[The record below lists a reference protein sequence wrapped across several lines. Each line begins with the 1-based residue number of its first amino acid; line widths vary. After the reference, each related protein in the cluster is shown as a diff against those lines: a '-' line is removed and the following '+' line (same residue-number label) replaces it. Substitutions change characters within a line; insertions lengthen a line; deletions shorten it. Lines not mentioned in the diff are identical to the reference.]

1 MKIAQQ
7 SLKIRNA
14 ILFSSLIAL
23 ILLLNA
29 VLVIYLKYGQF
40 ESDIEQ
46 RAITFAKIAVKPVCD
61 GYDSYYQSSYFKFRE
76 SIKNLMSSEP
86 DLTRIRVLDLTGK
99 LLFDSNDLLD
109 TNFVPQLNPV
119 HSVTKGA
126 YFLHAIQ
133 QQQMSQRKVK
143 DAQGNE
149 NLEIISPF
157 VDEWGKHK
165 YSVIMNFSYFAL
177 YPQIKMMIYQVG
189 GLTLLSLFFTSLLAW
204 IVTSR
209 ITKPLDRLTERAKSM
224 IGSFEER
231 EIPRSENE
239 IQLLTNTFNL
249 MTSRI
254 QETIQELE
262 ENNVKLAGL
271 NEELKELDRLKS
283 DLLANVSHEL
293 RTPLTSIKGYT
304 EYILDGKLGPISEK
318 QQKGLV
324 VMERNL
330 ERLSKLINAL
340 IDYSLMD
347 AARMPIVVKPFA
359 LHPLCRQIS
368 ANLSSELEKKNLQLA
383 VNIHDNMP
391 LLVGDKDKIY
401 QVLENLTINAMKF
414 TEQGGSVTLSA
425 IPHEEEGQLWV
436 RIDVTDTG
444 IGISQNALPRI
455 FDRFYQADATS
466 KRKYG
471 GMGLGLAIAKSI
483 IDAHQGRIR
492 VQSAVGQGTTFTLI
506 LPAYSEYRPDLDE
519 IPRTGPEEYF
529 QQQS

>member
-1 MKIAQQ
+1 MKIAQL

-14 ILFSSLIAL
+14 ILFSALIAV

-29 VLVIYLKYGQF
+29 VLVIYLKYRQF
-40 ESDIEQ
+40 ENDVEQ
-46 RAITFAKIAVKPVCD
+46 RAVTFANLAVKPICD
-61 GYDSYYQSSYFKFRE
+61 GFKAYHDSDYFKFRE
-76 SIKNLMSSEP
+76 LLNALMTSQP
-86 DLTRIRVLDLTGK
+86 DLTRVRILNLEGSI
-99 LLFDSNDLLD
+99 LFDSNDLLD
-109 TNFVPQLNPV
+109 ASHAPQPNTVYLVTQDPHFLN
-119 HSVTKGA
+119 
-126 YFLHAIQ
+126 AIQ
-133 QQQMSQRKVK
+133 RLDMTQRKIE
-143 DAQGNE
+143 DAQGDE
-149 NLEIISPF
+149 NLEIVSPYEEEKGRR
-157 VDEWGKHK
+157 DL
-165 YSVIMNFSYFAL
+165 SVIMNFSYHAL
-177 YPQIKMMIYQVG
+177 YPQIKLMIYQVG
-189 GLTLLSLFFTSLLAW
+189 GLTLLSLFFTSLLSW
-204 IVTSR
+204 IVTSK
-209 ITKPLDRLTERAKSM
+209 ITQPLDHLTEKAKSM
-224 IGSFEER
+224 IGSFEEK

-262 ENNVKLAGL
+262 ENNIKLAGL

-304 EYILDGKLGPISEK
+304 EYILDGKLGPITEK

-324 VMERNL
+324 VVERNL

-359 LHPLCRQIS
+359 LQPLCRQMS
-368 ANLSSELEKKNLQLA
+368 ANLSSQLEKKNVQFN
-383 VNIHDNMP
+383 VQIHDNMP

-414 TEQGGSVTLSA
+414 TESGGSVTLNA
-425 IPHEEEGQLWV
+425 VPHEEEGQLWV

-444 IGISQNALPRI
+444 IGISQTALPRI
-455 FDRFYQADATS
+455 FDRFYQVDATS

-471 GMGLGLAIAKSI
+471 GMGLGLAIAKAI
-483 IDAHQGRIR
+483 IDAHKGRIR

-506 LPAYSEYRPDLDE
+506 LPAYSEFRPDLEE
-519 IPRTGPEEYF
+519 IPRSGPEEYF
-529 QQQS
+529 QQQG

>member
-1 MKIAQQ
+1 MNIAQQ

-14 ILFSSLIAL
+14 ILFSSMIAI

-29 VLVIYLKYGQF
+29 FIHIYSKYRQF
-40 ESDIEQ
+40 ENDIEQ
-46 RAITFAKIAVKPVCD
+46 RAVIFAKLAVKPICD
-61 GYDSYYQSSYFKFRE
+61 GYKEHYLSEYSKFRE
-76 SIKNLMSSEP
+76 TMSTLMSLEP
-86 DLTRIRVLDLTGK
+86 DLTKIQLLDVKGTV
-99 LLFDSNDLLD
+99 LFDSTDLLD
-109 TNFVPQLNPV
+109 TTYVPKPNSTFP
-119 HSVTKGA
+119 VTKNS
-126 YFLHAIQ
+126 YFLQTVGSPQI
-133 QQQMSQRKVK
+133 SQRNID
-143 DAQGNE
+143 DAKGNKT
-149 NLEIISPF
+149 LEIVSPYIEESGRH
-157 VDEWGKHK
+157 DR
-165 YSVIMNFSYFAL
+165 SVIMNFSYSAL
-177 YPQIKMMIYQVG
+177 YPQIKMIIYQIG

-204 IVTSR
+204 IVTSK
-209 ITKPLDRLTERAKSM
+209 ITKPLDRLTETAKRM
-224 IGSFEER
+224 IGSFEEK

-239 IQLLTNTFNL
+239 IQVLTNTFNL

-304 EYILDGKLGPISEK
+304 EYILDGKLGPISQK

-324 VMERNL
+324 VMDRNL
-330 ERLSKLINAL
+330 ERLAKLINAL

-368 ANLSSELEKKNLQLA
+368 MNLGSQLEKKNLQFDIQ
-383 VNIHDNMP
+383 IHDDMP

-414 TEQGGSVTLSA
+414 TENGGKITLSA
-425 IPHEEEGQLWV
+425 VPHEEEGQLWV
-436 RIDVTDTG
+436 RIDVSDTG
-444 IGISQNALPRI
+444 IGIPLTALPRI
-455 FDRFYQADATS
+455 FDRFYQVDATS

-483 IDAHQGRIR
+483 IDAHKGRIR

-506 LPAYSEYRPDLDE
+506 LPAYSEFKPDLEE
-519 IPRTGPEEYF
+519 IPRTGPEEYY
-529 QQQS
+529 QQQG

>member
-7 SLKIRNA
+7 SLKMRNA
-14 ILFSSLIAL
+14 ILFSSLIAM

-29 VLVIYLKYGQF
+29 VLHIYIKYRQF
-40 ESDIEQ
+40 ENDIEQ
-46 RAITFAKIAVKPVCD
+46 RAMTFAKLAVKPVCD
-61 GYDSYYQSSYFKFRE
+61 GYAATYHSDYSKFSELMDS
-76 SIKNLMSSEP
+76 LMASEP
-86 DLTRIRVLDLTGK
+86 DQTRIRLLDTNGVM
-99 LLFDSNDLLD
+99 LFDSNDLLD
-109 TNFVPQLNPV
+109 SNFVPNSERIL
-119 HSVTKGA
+119 HSTKDP
-126 YFLHAIQ
+126 YFLLAVNK
-133 QQQMSQRKVK
+133 MELSQRNIE
-143 DAQGNE
+143 DGEGNE
-149 NLEIISPF
+149 NLEIISPY
-157 VDEWGKHK
+157 VEEEGRHRL
-165 YSVIMNFSYFAL
+165 SVIMDFSYYAL
-177 YPQIKMMIYQVG
+177 YPQIKLMIYQVG
-189 GLTLLSLFFTSLLAW
+189 GLTLLSLLITSLIAW

-209 ITKPLDRLTERAKSM
+209 ITKPLDRLTERAKGM

-254 QETIQELE
+254 QETIHQLE
-262 ENNVKLAGL
+262 ENNLKLAGL

-304 EYILDGKLGPISEK
+304 EYILDGKLGPVSLK

-330 ERLSKLINAL
+330 ERLSKLISAL

-347 AARMPIVVKPFA
+347 AARMPIVIKPFA
-359 LHPLCRQIS
+359 LQPLCRQIS
-368 ANLSSELEKKNLQLA
+368 VNLGSELEKKNLQFDIR
-383 VNIHDNMP
+383 IHDDMP

-401 QVLENLTINAMKF
+401 QVLENLTMNAMKF
-414 TEQGGSVTLSA
+414 TENGGSIILNAV
-425 IPHEEEGQLWV
+425 PHEEEGQLWV

-444 IGISQNALPRI
+444 IGIPQTALPQI
-455 FDRFYQADATS
+455 FDRFYQVDTTS

-483 IDAHQGRIR
+483 IDAHKGKIR
-492 VQSAVGQGTTFTLI
+492 VQSAVGQGTTFTVI
-506 LPAYSEYRPDLDE
+506 LPAYSEFRPDLE
-519 IPRTGPEEYF
+519 EFVRTSSEEYF
-529 QQQS
+529 QQPN

>member
-14 ILFSSLIAL
+14 ILFSSLIAI
-23 ILLLNA
+23 ILLSNA
-29 VLVIYLKYGQF
+29 VLVIYLKYAQF
-40 ESDIEQ
+40 QNDIEQ
-46 RAITFAKIAVKPVCD
+46 RAITFADLGVKPICD
-61 GYDSYYQSSYFKFRE
+61 GYDNYYGSSYFKFRE
-76 SIKNLMSSEP
+76 LIRSLMTSEP
-86 DLTRIRVLDLTGK
+86 DLIRIRVLNLKGAI
-99 LLFDSNDLLD
+99 LFDSNDLLD
-109 TNFVPQLNPV
+109 LNFVPQANEVRSITRDP
-119 HSVTKGA
+119 
-126 YFLHAIQ
+126 YFLNSIQ
-133 QQQMSQRKVK
+133 QTEISQRNIK
-143 DAQGNE
+143 DLHGDE
-149 NLEIISPF
+149 NLEIVSPF
-157 VDEWGKHK
+157 IDESGAHK

-177 YPQIKMMIYQVG
+177 YPQIKLMAYQVG
-189 GLTLLSLFFTSLLAW
+189 GLTLLSLFFTSLIAW
-204 IVTSR
+204 IVTSK
-209 ITKPLDRLTERAKSM
+209 ITKPLDHLTERAKGM
-224 IGSFEER
+224 IGSFEEK

-262 ENNVKLAGL
+262 DNNLKLASL

-318 QQKGLV
+318 QQKGLA

-368 ANLSSELEKKNLQLA
+368 ANLSAQLEKKSLQLE
-383 VNIHDNMP
+383 VNIDDNMP

-401 QVLENLTINAMKF
+401 QVLENLTMNAMKF
-414 TEQGGSVTLSA
+414 TERGGSITLSA
-425 IPHEEEGQLWV
+425 VPHEEEGQLWV

-444 IGISQNALPRI
+444 IGIPQTALPRI
-455 FDRFYQADATS
+455 FDRFYQVDATS

-506 LPAYSEYRPDLDE
+506 LPAYSEFRPDLEDL
-519 IPRTGPEEYF
+519 PRSGPEEYF
-529 QQQS
+529 QHQG

>member
-7 SLKIRNA
+7 SLKMRNA
-14 ILFSSLIAL
+14 ILFSSLIAI

-29 VLVIYLKYGQF
+29 VLHIYIKYRQF
-40 ESDIEQ
+40 ENDIEQ
-46 RAITFAKIAVKPVCD
+46 RAMTFAKLAVKPVCD
-61 GYDSYYQSSYFKFRE
+61 GYATYYHADYTKFRE
-76 SIKNLMSSEP
+76 LMGSLMTSEP
-86 DLTRIRVLDLTGK
+86 DLTRIRLLNVDGVI
-99 LLFDSNDLLD
+99 LFDSNDLLD
-109 TNFVPQLNPV
+109 SNFVPKPEEVLR
-119 HSVTKGA
+119 STKDP
-126 YFLHAIQ
+126 YFIMAVKKLEI
-133 QQQMSQRKVK
+133 SQRNIE
-143 DAQGNE
+143 DADGNE
-149 NLEIISPF
+149 NLEIISPYEEE
-157 VDEWGKHK
+157 DRHRL
-165 YSVIMNFSYFAL
+165 SVIMGFSYYAL

-189 GLTLLSLFFTSLLAW
+189 GLTLLSLLITSLLAW

-209 ITKPLDRLTERAKSM
+209 ITKPLDRLTERAKGM
-224 IGSFEER
+224 IGSFEEK

-254 QETIQELE
+254 QETIHQLE
-262 ENNVKLAGL
+262 ENNLKLAGL

-304 EYILDGKLGPISEK
+304 EYILDGKLGPVSQK

-330 ERLSKLINAL
+330 ERLSKLISAL

-347 AARMPIVVKPFA
+347 AARMPIVIKPFA
-359 LHPLCRQIS
+359 LQPLCRQIS
-368 ANLSSELEKKNLQLA
+368 VNLGSELEKKNLQFDTR
-383 VNIHDNMP
+383 IHDEMP

-401 QVLENLTINAMKF
+401 QVLENLTMNAMKF
-414 TEQGGSVTLSA
+414 TENGGSIVLSA
-425 IPHEEEGQLWV
+425 VPHEEEGQLWV

-444 IGISQNALPRI
+444 IGIPQTALPRI
-455 FDRFYQADATS
+455 FDRFYQVDTTS

-471 GMGLGLAIAKSI
+471 GMGLGLAITKSI
-483 IDAHQGRIR
+483 IDAHKGKIR
-492 VQSAVGQGTTFTLI
+492 VQSAVGQGTTFTVI
-506 LPAYSEYRPDLDE
+506 LPAYSEFRPDLEE
-519 IPRTGPEEYF
+519 IARSGSEEYF